1 MKRSSERLIDAF
13 VLLMMLV
20 FAFLMREEQ
29 PALAGVI
36 VMAALKFWMDKN
48 ASEPH
53 VSIEDAQTL
62 ATAAAVEAAAI
73 AAAKVLE
80 VAQLA
85 QVAADVLPVPP
96 VPPSAIPA
104 QSPAVPHTP

>member
-1 MKRSSERLIDAF
+1 MLPFSPIERNPSPAGSLCVLLVPMKRIQERLVDAF

-20 FAFLMREEQ
+20 FAYLLRHEQ

-53 VSIEDAQTL
+53 VTL
-62 ATAAAVEAAAI
+62 EEAAAL

-80 VAQLA
+80 VADTKA
-85 QVAADVLPVPP
+85 KDTPTEPT
-96 VPPSAIPA
+96 PPS
-104 QSPAVPHTP
+104 